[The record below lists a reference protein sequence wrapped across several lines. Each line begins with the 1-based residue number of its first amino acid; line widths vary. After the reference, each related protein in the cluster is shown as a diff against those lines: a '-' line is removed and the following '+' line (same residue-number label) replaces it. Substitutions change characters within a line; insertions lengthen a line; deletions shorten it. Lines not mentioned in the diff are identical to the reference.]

1 MRFITTEPAKTRA
14 PVNTRPVATISPV
27 LGKITLRSP
36 LMSPF
41 EAGLLDS
48 LGIIEV
54 LLKLEEV
61 FSIKLQPTDLERKDM
76 ATVNNLISFLEGYIL
91 INN

>member
-1 MRFITTEPAKTRA
+1 MLDK
-14 PVNTRPVATISPV
+14 V
-27 LGKITLRSP
+27 LNIFEEVTGTDEIREDLD
-36 LMSPF
+36 LDLF

-61 FSIKLQPTDLERKDM
+61 FNIKLQPTDLERKDM
-76 ATVNNLISFLEGYIL
+76 ATVNNLVSFLEGYTA
-91 INN
+91 NNK

>member
-1 MRFITTEPAKTRA
+1 MLDKVLNILEEVTETDEIRED
-14 PVNTRPVATISPV
+14 
-27 LGKITLRSP
+27 LDLD
-36 LMSPF
+36 LF

-76 ATVNNLISFLEGYIL
+76 ATVNNLVSFLEGYIL